1 MVQALGNNLNPAAT
15 ISAIL
20 DFFPALPKG
29 IVLVLD
35 TGLISEQDAR
45 IGRWIQD
52 VRSEG
57 WAVFV
62 LPTHAQASPVSVR
75 QGLQNLK
82 QSHPFLSP
90 ATSQYAFAYTVHIT
104 NNGRQSVQLI
114 ARRWLIVD
122 DNDEVQEVAGEGV
135 IGQKPHI
142 APGQSFH
149 YTSGA
154 MLQTP
159 FGTMRGDYEMIT
171 QSGERFL
178 ADIPPFLLSLPDSVH

>member
-1 MVQALGNNLNPAAT
+1 MTETSNDLPRSP
-15 ISAIL
+15 ISAA
-20 DFFPALPKG
+20 AL
-29 IVLVLD
+29 
-35 TGLISEQDAR
+35 
-45 IGRWIQD
+45 
-52 VRSEG
+52 RSTVEIKVVTQYL
-57 WAVFV
+57 A
-62 LPTHAQASPVSVR
+62 AQS
-75 QGLQNLK
+75 
-82 QSHPFLSP
+82 SP
-90 ATSQYAFAYTVHIT
+90 ASSQYAFAYTVHIT
-104 NNGRQSVQLI
+104 NNGNQSVQLI
-114 ARRWLIVD
+114 ARRWLIID

-154 MLQTP
+154 ILQTP

>member
-1 MVQALGNNLNPAAT
+1 MTETSNDLPRSP
-15 ISAIL
+15 ISAA
-20 DFFPALPKG
+20 AL
-29 IVLVLD
+29 
-35 TGLISEQDAR
+35 
-45 IGRWIQD
+45 
-52 VRSEG
+52 RSTVEIKVVTQYL
-57 WAVFV
+57 A
-62 LPTHAQASPVSVR
+62 AQS
-75 QGLQNLK
+75 
-82 QSHPFLSP
+82 SP
-90 ATSQYAFAYTVHIT
+90 ASSQYAFAYTVHIT
-104 NNGRQSVQLI
+104 NNGNQSVQLI

-154 MLQTP
+154 ILQTP

>member
-1 MVQALGNNLNPAAT
+1 MTDTSNDLPRSP
-15 ISAIL
+15 ISAA
-20 DFFPALPKG
+20 AL
-29 IVLVLD
+29 
-35 TGLISEQDAR
+35 
-45 IGRWIQD
+45 
-52 VRSEG
+52 RSTVEIKVVTQYL
-57 WAVFV
+57 A
-62 LPTHAQASPVSVR
+62 AQS
-75 QGLQNLK
+75 
-82 QSHPFLSP
+82 SP

-104 NNGRQSVQLI
+104 NNGNQSVQLI

-159 FGTMRGDYEMIT
+159 FGNNARRLRDDHT
-171 QSGERFL
+171 ERRT
-178 ADIPPFLLSLPDSVH
+178 LLSRHPSVSAKPPRFSSLNPHFSAFSGATSLCVG

>member
-1 MVQALGNNLNPAAT
+1 MTDTSNDSPRSP
-15 ISAIL
+15 ISAA
-20 DFFPALPKG
+20 AL
-29 IVLVLD
+29 
-35 TGLISEQDAR
+35 
-45 IGRWIQD
+45 
-52 VRSEG
+52 RSTVEIKVVTQYL
-57 WAVFV
+57 A
-62 LPTHAQASPVSVR
+62 AQS
-75 QGLQNLK
+75 
-82 QSHPFLSP
+82 SP
-90 ATSQYAFAYTVHIT
+90 ASSQYAFAYTVHIT
-104 NNGRQSVQLI
+104 NNGNQSVQLI

-154 MLQTP
+154 ILQTP

>member
-1 MVQALGNNLNPAAT
+1 MTDTSNDLPRSP
-15 ISAIL
+15 ISAA
-20 DFFPALPKG
+20 AL
-29 IVLVLD
+29 
-35 TGLISEQDAR
+35 
-45 IGRWIQD
+45 
-52 VRSEG
+52 RSTVEIKVVTQYL
-57 WAVFV
+57 A
-62 LPTHAQASPVSVR
+62 AQS
-75 QGLQNLK
+75 
-82 QSHPFLSP
+82 SP
-90 ATSQYAFAYTVHIT
+90 ASSQYAFAYTVHIT
-104 NNGRQSVQLI
+104 NNGNQSVQLI

-154 MLQTP
+154 ILQTP

>member
-1 MVQALGNNLNPAAT
+1 MTDTVNDLSRSP
-15 ISAIL
+15 ISAA
-20 DFFPALPKG
+20 AL
-29 IVLVLD
+29 
-35 TGLISEQDAR
+35 
-45 IGRWIQD
+45 
-52 VRSEG
+52 RSTIEIKVITQYL
-57 WAVFV
+57 A
-62 LPTHAQASPVSVR
+62 AQS
-75 QGLQNLK
+75 
-82 QSHPFLSP
+82 SP

-104 NNGRQSVQLI
+104 NNGKHSVQLI

-171 QSGERFL
+171 QSGEHFL

>member
-1 MVQALGNNLNPAAT
+1 
-15 ISAIL
+15 
-20 DFFPALPKG
+20 
-29 IVLVLD
+29 
-35 TGLISEQDAR
+35 
-45 IGRWIQD
+45 
-52 VRSEG
+52 
-57 WAVFV
+57 
-62 LPTHAQASPVSVR
+62 
-75 QGLQNLK
+75 
-82 QSHPFLSP
+82 
-90 ATSQYAFAYTVHIT
+90 VHIT
-104 NNGRQSVQLI
+104 NNGKQSVQLI

-171 QSGERFL
+171 QSGEHFL

>member
-1 MVQALGNNLNPAAT
+1 MTDTVNDLPRSP
-15 ISAIL
+15 ISAA
-20 DFFPALPKG
+20 AL
-29 IVLVLD
+29 
-35 TGLISEQDAR
+35 
-45 IGRWIQD
+45 
-52 VRSEG
+52 RSTIEIKVITQYL
-57 WAVFV
+57 A
-62 LPTHAQASPVSVR
+62 AQS
-75 QGLQNLK
+75 
-82 QSHPFLSP
+82 SP

-104 NNGRQSVQLI
+104 NNGNQSVQLI

-171 QSGERFL
+171 QSGEHFL

>member
-1 MVQALGNNLNPAAT
+1 MTDTSNDLPRSPIPAA
-15 ISAIL
+15 
-20 DFFPALPKG
+20 AL
-29 IVLVLD
+29 
-35 TGLISEQDAR
+35 
-45 IGRWIQD
+45 
-52 VRSEG
+52 RSTVEIKVVTQYL
-57 WAVFV
+57 A
-62 LPTHAQASPVSVR
+62 AQS
-75 QGLQNLK
+75 
-82 QSHPFLSP
+82 SP
-90 ATSQYAFAYTVHIT
+90 ASSQYAFAYTVHIT
-104 NNGRQSVQLI
+104 NNGNQSVQLI

-154 MLQTP
+154 ILQTP

>member
-1 MVQALGNNLNPAAT
+1 MTDTSNDLPRSPISAAALRSTVEIKVVTQYLAAQSNPA
-15 ISAIL
+15 S
-20 DFFPALPKG
+20 
-29 IVLVLD
+29 
-35 TGLISEQDAR
+35 
-45 IGRWIQD
+45 
-52 VRSEG
+52 
-57 WAVFV
+57 
-62 LPTHAQASPVSVR
+62 
-75 QGLQNLK
+75 
-82 QSHPFLSP
+82 
-90 ATSQYAFAYTVHIT
+90 SQYAFAYTVHIT
-104 NNGRQSVQLI
+104 NNGNQNVQLI
-114 ARRWLIVD
+114 ARRWLIID

-154 MLQTP
+154 ILQTP

>member
-1 MVQALGNNLNPAAT
+1 MTDTSNDLPRSP
-15 ISAIL
+15 ISAA
-20 DFFPALPKG
+20 AL
-29 IVLVLD
+29 
-35 TGLISEQDAR
+35 
-45 IGRWIQD
+45 
-52 VRSEG
+52 RSTVEIKVVTQYL
-57 WAVFV
+57 A
-62 LPTHAQASPVSVR
+62 AQS
-75 QGLQNLK
+75 
-82 QSHPFLSP
+82 SP
-90 ATSQYAFAYTVHIT
+90 ASSQYAFAYTVHIT
-104 NNGRQSVQLI
+104 NNGNQSVQLI
-114 ARRWLIVD
+114 ARRWLIID

-154 MLQTP
+154 ILQTS

>member
-1 MVQALGNNLNPAAT
+1 MTDNSNDLPRSP
-15 ISAIL
+15 ISAA
-20 DFFPALPKG
+20 AL
-29 IVLVLD
+29 
-35 TGLISEQDAR
+35 
-45 IGRWIQD
+45 
-52 VRSEG
+52 RSTVEIKVVTQYL
-57 WAVFV
+57 A
-62 LPTHAQASPVSVR
+62 AQS
-75 QGLQNLK
+75 
-82 QSHPFLSP
+82 SP
-90 ATSQYAFAYTVHIT
+90 ASSQYAFAYTVHIT
-104 NNGRQSVQLI
+104 NNGNQSVQLI
-114 ARRWLIVD
+114 ARRWLIID

-154 MLQTP
+154 ILQTP

>member
-1 MVQALGNNLNPAAT
+1 MTDTVNHLPRSP
-15 ISAIL
+15 ISAA
-20 DFFPALPKG
+20 AL
-29 IVLVLD
+29 
-35 TGLISEQDAR
+35 
-45 IGRWIQD
+45 
-52 VRSEG
+52 RSTIEIKVITQYL
-57 WAVFV
+57 A
-62 LPTHAQASPVSVR
+62 AQS
-75 QGLQNLK
+75 
-82 QSHPFLSP
+82 SP

-104 NNGRQSVQLI
+104 NNGKQSVQLI

-171 QSGERFL
+171 QSGEHFL

>member
-1 MVQALGNNLNPAAT
+1 MTDTSNDLPRST
-15 ISAIL
+15 ISAA
-20 DFFPALPKG
+20 AL
-29 IVLVLD
+29 
-35 TGLISEQDAR
+35 
-45 IGRWIQD
+45 
-52 VRSEG
+52 RSTVEIKVVTQYL
-57 WAVFV
+57 A
-62 LPTHAQASPVSVR
+62 AQS
-75 QGLQNLK
+75 
-82 QSHPFLSP
+82 SP
-90 ATSQYAFAYTVHIT
+90 ASSQYAFAYTVHIT
-104 NNGRQSVQLI
+104 NNGNQSVQLI

-154 MLQTP
+154 ILQTP

>member
-1 MVQALGNNLNPAAT
+1 MTDTSNDLPRSP
-15 ISAIL
+15 ISAA
-20 DFFPALPKG
+20 AL
-29 IVLVLD
+29 
-35 TGLISEQDAR
+35 
-45 IGRWIQD
+45 
-52 VRSEG
+52 RSTVEIKVVTQYL
-57 WAVFV
+57 A
-62 LPTHAQASPVSVR
+62 AQS
-75 QGLQNLK
+75 
-82 QSHPFLSP
+82 SP
-90 ATSQYAFAYTVHIT
+90 ASSQYAFAYTVHIT
-104 NNGRQSVQLI
+104 NNGNQSVQLI
-114 ARRWLIVD
+114 ARRWLIID

-154 MLQTP
+154 ILQTP

>member
-1 MVQALGNNLNPAAT
+1 MTDTSNDLPRSP
-15 ISAIL
+15 ISAA
-20 DFFPALPKG
+20 AL
-29 IVLVLD
+29 
-35 TGLISEQDAR
+35 
-45 IGRWIQD
+45 
-52 VRSEG
+52 RSTVEIKVVTQYL
-57 WAVFV
+57 A
-62 LPTHAQASPVSVR
+62 AQS
-75 QGLQNLK
+75 
-82 QSHPFLSP
+82 SP
-90 ATSQYAFAYTVHIT
+90 ASSQYAFAYTVHIT
-104 NNGRQSVQLI
+104 NNGNQSVQLI

-154 MLQTP
+154 ILQTP

-178 ADIPPFLLSLPDSVH
+178 ADIPLFLLSLPDSVH

>member
-1 MVQALGNNLNPAAT
+1 MTDTVNDLSRSP
-15 ISAIL
+15 ISAA
-20 DFFPALPKG
+20 AL
-29 IVLVLD
+29 
-35 TGLISEQDAR
+35 
-45 IGRWIQD
+45 
-52 VRSEG
+52 RSTIEIKVITQYL
-57 WAVFV
+57 A
-62 LPTHAQASPVSVR
+62 AQS
-75 QGLQNLK
+75 
-82 QSHPFLSP
+82 SP

-104 NNGRQSVQLI
+104 NNGKHSVQLI

-171 QSGERFL
+171 QSGEHFL
-178 ADIPPFLLSLPDSVH
+178 VDIPPFLLSLPDSVH

>member
-1 MVQALGNNLNPAAT
+1 MTDTSNDLPRSP
-15 ISAIL
+15 ISAA
-20 DFFPALPKG
+20 AL
-29 IVLVLD
+29 
-35 TGLISEQDAR
+35 
-45 IGRWIQD
+45 
-52 VRSEG
+52 RSTVEIKVVTQYL
-57 WAVFV
+57 A
-62 LPTHAQASPVSVR
+62 AQS
-75 QGLQNLK
+75 
-82 QSHPFLSP
+82 SP
-90 ATSQYAFAYTVHIT
+90 ASSQYAFAYTVHIT
-104 NNGRQSVQLI
+104 NNGNQSVQLS
-114 ARRWLIVD
+114 ARRWLIID

-154 MLQTP
+154 ILQTP

>member
-1 MVQALGNNLNPAAT
+1 MTDTVNDLPRSP
-15 ISAIL
+15 ISAA
-20 DFFPALPKG
+20 AL
-29 IVLVLD
+29 
-35 TGLISEQDAR
+35 
-45 IGRWIQD
+45 
-52 VRSEG
+52 RSTIEIKVITQYL
-57 WAVFV
+57 A
-62 LPTHAQASPVSVR
+62 AQSSPE
-75 QGLQNLK
+75 
-82 QSHPFLSP
+82 
-90 ATSQYAFAYTVHIT
+90 TSQYAFAYTVHIT
-104 NNGRQSVQLI
+104 NTGTQSVQLI

-171 QSGERFL
+171 QSGEHFL

>member
-1 MVQALGNNLNPAAT
+1 MTDTANDLPRSP
-15 ISAIL
+15 ISAA
-20 DFFPALPKG
+20 AL
-29 IVLVLD
+29 
-35 TGLISEQDAR
+35 
-45 IGRWIQD
+45 
-52 VRSEG
+52 RSTVEIKVVTQYL
-57 WAVFV
+57 A
-62 LPTHAQASPVSVR
+62 AQS
-75 QGLQNLK
+75 
-82 QSHPFLSP
+82 SP
-90 ATSQYAFAYTVHIT
+90 ASSQYAFAYTVHIT
-104 NNGRQSVQLI
+104 NNGNQSVQLI

-154 MLQTP
+154 ILQTP